1 MSNEMIELVLAD
13 AVEKMDG
20 AVTHARREFSSVR
33 TGRASSA
40 LLEHLPVE
48 AYGVTMTMQELA
60 SFAVP
65 EARLLVITP
74 HDAGNIDTIDKAIQN
89 AQLGLS
95 PSNDGRVLR
104 LSFPPL
110 TEERRRELARIVGS
124 MAEEGKHRI
133 RGFRRSARKDLED
146 LEKEGGVSSDDIAW
160 AEERLDTVAREH
172 EALID
177 EAHTQ
182 KEEELLEV

>member
-1 MSNEMIELVLAD
+1 MSTEMIEMILDD
-13 AVEKMDG
+13 AAEKMAG
-20 AVTHARREFSSVR
+20 AVAHAKKEFSTVR

-40 LLEHLPVE
+40 LFEHLQVE
-48 AYGVTMTMQELA
+48 AYGVTMSMQELA

-65 EARLLVITP
+65 EARQLLITP
-74 HDAGNIDTIDKAIQN
+74 HDSGNLDAVEKAIQN

-95 PSNDGRVLR
+95 PSNDGRVIR

-110 TEERRRELARIVGS
+110 TEERRRELARLVGG
-124 MAEEGKHRI
+124 MAEEGKNRI
-133 RGFRRSARKDLED
+133 RGFRRHARKDLED
-146 LEKEGGVSSDDIAW
+146 VERDGGVSEDDISW
-160 AEERLDTVAREH
+160 AEDRLDEITHKH
-172 EALID
+172 EAQID